1 MVDKWFRSSSGRRYR
16 EDLHGPIYEFP
27 HSRNQNGSRII
38 TLRAT
43 YVCKQL
49 LCQPSPLAL
58 IKCRIEADNPATA
71 PQAVARHLQFVH
83 RMDVLYVHPN
93 AGPVGT
99 LDCPHIQVFVPSR
112 LKEQGVVA
120 IMQVGKFTEH
130 M

>member
-1 MVDKWFRSSSGRRYR
+1 MVSLVERSGVPRRSAR
-16 EDLHGPIYEFP
+16 SDFMSFP
-27 HSRNQNGSRII
+27 TPPSQNGSQII
-38 TLRAT
+38 TIRAT

-49 LCQPSPLAL
+49 FRQPSPLAL
-58 IKCRIEADNPATA
+58 IKCRIEADNSTTA

-83 RMDVLYVHPN
+83 RMDVLHVHPN